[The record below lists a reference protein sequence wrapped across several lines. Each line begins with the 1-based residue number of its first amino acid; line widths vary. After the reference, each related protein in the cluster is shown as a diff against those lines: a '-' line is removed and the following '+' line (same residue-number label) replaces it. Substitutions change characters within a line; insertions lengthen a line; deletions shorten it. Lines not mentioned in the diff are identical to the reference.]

1 MSGTGCTVY
10 LNIRELTEVHEP
22 DIYLKDVAEVYCGDR
37 NILSRCRALKLASLR
52 EGKPCRLVKN
62 AVWAAAL
69 LEGLDPSVQVANLG
83 KSEFIIDYKPSRP
96 PRIIWEWTKTVFVCA
111 VCFCGAAFAIMTFN
125 NDVSVADVFRKI
137 YVLVTGTQSD
147 GRTVLEFSY
156 SLGLAAGILLFFNH
170 FAGWKFSAD
179 PTPLEVE
186 MRTYD
191 ENIAKTLI
199 QNEERKEQG
208 PDVR

>member
-1 MSGTGCTVY
+1 MSAGRTVY
-10 LNIRELTEVHEP
+10 LNLRELTEVHEP
-22 DIYLKDVAEVYCGDR
+22 EIYLKDAAEIYCGDK
-37 NILSRCRALKLASLR
+37 NLLSRCRALKLASVPA
-52 EGKPCRLVKN
+52 GKPCRLVKS

-83 KSEFIIDYKPSRP
+83 KSEFIIDYKPLRRP
-96 PRIIWEWTKTVFVCA
+96 MAVWEWAKTVFVCA
-111 VCFCGAAFAIMTFN
+111 VCFCGAAFAVMTFN
-125 NDVSVADVFRKI
+125 NDVGAADVFRKI
-137 YVLVTGTQSD
+137 YVLVTGTPSD

-156 SLGLAAGILLFFNH
+156 SLGLGAGILLFFNH

-191 ENIAKTLI
+191 ENIAKTVI
-199 QNEERKEQG
+199 QNGERKEQG